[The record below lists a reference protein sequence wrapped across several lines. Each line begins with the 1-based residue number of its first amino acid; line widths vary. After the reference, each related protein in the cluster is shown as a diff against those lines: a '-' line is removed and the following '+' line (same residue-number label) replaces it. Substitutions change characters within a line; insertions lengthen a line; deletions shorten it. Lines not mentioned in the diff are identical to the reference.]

1 VKAHCTTEKADDGA
15 SVFPPLERSAA
26 RSAAATSDKAAADT
40 AAVEK
45 EAAERSAEAE
55 AELVAEWVEAEAV
68 AVEAEAV
75 AVEAEAMAAA
85 EEKEAAE
92 KEAAEKE
99 AADKGAADKVA
110 ANKGAADKV
119 AALAASQAAEAAVVA
134 EEKEAAEKEAA
145 EKVAADKVAAHKVA
159 ADKVAA
165 DKGAAGKVAAD
176 KGAAG
181 KVAAGKV
188 AAGKVAAAG
197 RGKRAAV
204 VNLPTQAFVGPFIV
218 GMKVNARFKGGSEA
232 FDGEVVALRRGGS
245 TADIRYVDGDFEKDV
260 PTEWITAA
268 PVTAATAPKKRR
280 ASQNSW
286 NQFQQ
291 WARAEVMARFPAPVA
306 QPTLRGRGRG
316 ARDVPP
322 EMKKWREQVHLHS
335 YMYAHMHPGSRAPP
349 CNAPRLSC

>member
-68 AVEAEAV
+68 AVEAEA
-75 AVEAEAMAAA
+75 MAAA

-99 AADKGAADKVA
+99 AADTVAADTVAADKGAADKVA
-110 ANKGAADKV
+110 ADKGAADKV
-119 AALAASQAAEAAVVA
+119 AADKAAAD
-134 EEKEAAEKEAA
+134 
-145 EKVAADKVAAHKVA
+145 KVAADKVAAHKV
-159 ADKVAA
+159 
-165 DKGAAGKVAAD
+165 AAGKVAAD

-218 GMKVNARFKGGSEA
+218 GMKVNARLKGGSEA